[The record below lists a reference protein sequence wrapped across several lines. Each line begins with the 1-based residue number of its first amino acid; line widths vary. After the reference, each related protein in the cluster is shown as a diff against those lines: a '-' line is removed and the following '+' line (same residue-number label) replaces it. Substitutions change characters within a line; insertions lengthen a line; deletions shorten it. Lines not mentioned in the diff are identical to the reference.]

1 MFHLIVH
8 RPLNSGGGVYIA
20 VQTDVKIIFLRFIY
34 LCSLYGGACRSS
46 QAEEVRVGIWE
57 ALAQP
62 PPRAEQGGGLEGLTC
77 SQS

>member
-34 LCSLYGGACRSS
+34 VHFM
-46 QAEEVRVGIWE
+46 EEPVGVLKLRKHGWVFG
-57 ALAQP
+57 
-62 PPRAEQGGGLEGLTC
+62 RH
-77 SQS
+77 